1 MNVASTFTNQDSA
14 IDQFLLF
21 IKVVALFNADQH
33 EEAVPLIKVL
43 VTACPNVDSLVH
55 PVMEPGVKAFN
66 GAHYNE
72 AADLLRPHR
81 SHSLRSLGLL
91 FSLQAAGSVSYYVI
105 DIASLTLTISRSFRV
120 GASSQRLGKSADFIA
135 DTLVTLF
142 AASGASCQAPSSRC
156 RSQLTCISW
165 KVILWV
171 YLLVREVLTTVK
183 ALLHLLRVEHP
194 DDTDENAP
202 LYPLY
207 MTVLSELMPT
217 SFSYRPTSYV
227 PSDKVPTI
235 HAVVTQ
241 RKLQPAALDDH
252 IDLLNRALEKLQG
265 IQARLKEKRA
275 IVQESLEFH
284 EALASPAC
292 CSLPSEPLG

>member
-1 MNVASTFTNQDSA
+1 MA
-14 IDQFLLF
+14 
-21 IKVVALFNADQH
+21 
-33 EEAVPLIKVL
+33 
-43 VTACPNVDSLVH
+43 
-55 PVMEPGVKAFN
+55 
-66 GAHYNE
+66 
-72 AADLLRPHR
+72 
-81 SHSLRSLGLL
+81 RSLLIVMGHTPLRL
-91 FSLQAAGSVSYYVI
+91 KA
-105 DIASLTLTISRSFRV
+105 DI
-120 GASSQRLGKSADFIA
+120 
-135 DTLVTLF
+135 LV
-142 AASGASCQAPSSRC
+142 Q
-156 RSQLTCISW
+156 
-165 KVILWV
+165 
-171 YLLVREVLTTVK
+171 
-183 ALLHLLRVEHP
+183 
-194 DDTDENAP
+194 
-202 LYPLY
+202 
-207 MTVLSELMPT
+207 LSELMPT

>member
-55 PVMEPGVKAFN
+55 PVME
-66 GAHYNE
+66 
-72 AADLLRPHR
+72 
-81 SHSLRSLGLL
+81 
-91 FSLQAAGSVSYYVI
+91 AAGSVSYYVI

-135 DTLVTLF
+135 DTL
-142 AASGASCQAPSSRC
+142 
-156 RSQLTCISW
+156 
-165 KVILWV
+165 VILWV

-207 MTVLSELMPT
+207 MTVLEI
-217 SFSYRPTSYV
+217 YV

-292 CSLPSEPLG
+292 CSLTSEPLG